1 MVNII
6 LKSDAAGGE
15 WSASAGLTGEGD
27 GESWSTGGHIGF
39 GLGDGGHLTLA
50 AEARRQAAT
59 NRALV
64 DQRFDRVTYRIGDPQ
79 ASIQSAS
86 FDAAIPVGAFETYG
100 FGTLTHK
107 VSNNAAGFS
116 VPGFSPVWPNGFLP
130 VIEPTIWDAG
140 ATAGARGPI
149 AGFQTD
155 LSLTYGSSEA
165 DFEVY
170 NTANVT
176 LGGASPTRF
185 DSGGATYRQW
195 VTDLVLSRPL
205 DGVLA
210 GGNLA
215 AGAQFRHESYAI
227 RNGEPDAYAGLGAD
241 GFAGFNPRTFAAAW
255 LLPRLPALRRE
266 ADIDV
271 ELIMTRDF
279 EALRS
284 GEAQIGIW
292 GAKPAPDDLIAE
304 TLFEVTA
311 VPVCAAWLADGRSPP
326 TGDSLD
332 GYPLVAVRHPPTL
345 WDGWLR
351 DPACDV
357 RTYDT
362 LHMMY
367 EAAAAGL
374 GVALAVPLLAEPFLA
389 DGRLRRCGG
398 EARPLNAAYR
408 LYRSGRRRVQ
418 SAPERAFTTW
428 LRREVTKSIDAFD
441 MLTACPLS
449 GQSEQLTAI
458 RAL

>member
-1 MVNII
+1 MTHFGDVPVLSVRLMLRKAPPLESVEIFV
-6 LKSDAAGGE
+6 AA
-15 WSASAGLTGEGD
+15 AR
-27 GESWSTGGHIGF
+27 GESFRGV
-39 GLGDGGHLTLA
+39 
-50 AEARRQAAT
+50 ARRLALSPSAVSRRISSLET
-59 NRALV
+59 FLGISLFDRSGPLPILSLAGRRYMALVEPALLSIMEASDLLV
-64 DQRFDRVTYRIGDPQ
+64 DQ
-79 ASIQSAS
+79 
-86 FDAAIPVGAFETYG
+86 
-100 FGTLTHK
+100 
-107 VSNNAAGFS
+107 
-116 VPGFSPVWPNGFLP
+116 
-130 VIEPTIWDAG
+130 
-140 ATAGARGPI
+140 
-149 AGFQTD
+149 
-155 LSLTYGSSEA
+155 
-165 DFEVY
+165 
-170 NTANVT
+170 
-176 LGGASPTRF
+176 
-185 DSGGATYRQW
+185 
-195 VTDLVLSRPL
+195 
-205 DGVLA
+205 
-210 GGNLA
+210 
-215 AGAQFRHESYAI
+215 
-227 RNGEPDAYAGLGAD
+227 AD
-241 GFAGFNPRTFAAAW
+241 GRLRVATSHSFAAAW

-292 GAKPAPDDLIAE
+292 GAKPTPDDLIAE

-311 VPVCAAWLADGRSPP
+311 VPVCAAWLADGRPPP

-345 WDGWLR
+345 WEGWLR
-351 DPACDV
+351 DPPCDV

-428 LRREVTKSIDAFD
+428 LRREVTRSIDAFNV
-441 MLTACPLS
+441 LTACPVS
-449 GQSEQLTAI
+449 GRPEQLTVV